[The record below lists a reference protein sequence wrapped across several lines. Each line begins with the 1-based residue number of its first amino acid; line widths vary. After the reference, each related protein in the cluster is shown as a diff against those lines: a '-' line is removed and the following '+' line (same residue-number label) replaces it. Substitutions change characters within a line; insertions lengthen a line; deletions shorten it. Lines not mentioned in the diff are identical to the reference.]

1 MSTNKRGRP
10 KTGLQTCECGYST
23 ERTSNFKQHRMTCK
37 MVSEANLL
45 AVKDELIESL
55 KDQLAA
61 KDRQMKEQLAAKDRQ
76 IQELIEV
83 AKKPRVTTNV
93 NVEKLD
99 HLNVFGQDCIE
110 HIDPQDIQKLFKCPE
125 RAVPE
130 FIKLKRRNPA
140 NRNVRCQNKKQKIYQ
155 VLIKNHDGEKE
166 WENRGQKEV
175 CENLYENASNILEEE
190 AAVLEE
196 EFAGLEETRHGS
208 KFLDFQDKVKK
219 SYEGEDNKRQYND
232 QLDRIHHV
240 IIS

>member
-1 MSTNKRGRP
+1 MSTLGNNKRGRP
-10 KTGLQTCECGYST
+10 KTGLQECVCGYASSHT
-23 ERTSNFKQHRMTCK
+23 GNFKQHKTTCK

-83 AKKPRVTTNV
+83 AKKPRVTNV

-99 HLNVFGQDCIE
+99 HLNLFGQDCIE

-155 VLIKNHDGEKE
+155 VLVSNHEGQKE
-166 WENRGQKEV
+166 WECRAMGE
-175 CENLYENASNILEEE
+175 
-190 AAVLEE
+190 VLEQLYDNTSGDLE
-196 EFAGLEETRHGS
+196 AEADEETMHGS
-208 KFLDFQDKVKK
+208 RFLDFQDKIKK
-219 SYEGEDNKRQYND
+219 SYDGQDGGRQYND

>member
-1 MSTNKRGRP
+1 MSTSNKRGRP
-10 KTGLQTCECGYST
+10 SVGLQECMCGYASSHT
-23 ERTSNFKQHRMTCK
+23 GNFRQHKTTCK
-37 MVSEANLL
+37 MVSEASLL
-45 AVKDELIESL
+45 AAKDELIESL
-55 KDQLAA
+55 KD
-61 KDRQMKEQLAAKDRQ
+61 QLAAKDRQ

-83 AKKPRVTTNV
+83 AKKPRVTNV

-99 HLNVFGQDCIE
+99 HLNLFGQDCIE

>member
-1 MSTNKRGRP
+1 MSTLGNNKRGRP
-10 KTGLQTCECGYST
+10 KTGLQECVCGYASSHT
-23 ERTSNFKQHRMTCK
+23 GNFKQHKTTCK

-45 AVKDELIESL
+45 AVKDELIENL
-55 KDQLAA
+55 
-61 KDRQMKEQLAAKDRQ
+61 KEQLAAKDRQ

-83 AKKPRVTTNV
+83 AKKPRVTNV

-99 HLNVFGQDCIE
+99 HLNLFGQDCIK
-110 HIDPQDIQKLFKCPE
+110 HIDPQDIQKLFKDPQ

-140 NRNVRCQNKKQKIYQ
+140 NKNVRCQNKKQKIYQ

-175 CENLYENASNILEEE
+175 CENLYEDASNILEEE
-190 AAVLEE
+190 AA
-196 EFAGLEETRHGS
+196 GLEVTEVDEDISTR
-208 KFLDFQDKVKK
+208 FLNFQDKIKE
-219 SYEGEDNKRQYND
+219 SYGGSDGGRQYND

>member
-10 KTGLQTCECGYST
+10 RTGLQTCECGYST
-23 ERTSNFKQHRMTCK
+23 ERTSNFKQHKTTCK
-37 MVSEANLL
+37 MVSEASLL
-45 AVKDELIESL
+45 AAKDELIESL
-55 KDQLAA
+55 KD
-61 KDRQMKEQLAAKDRQ
+61 QLAAKDRQ

-83 AKKPRVTTNV
+83 AKKPRVTNV

-110 HIDPQDIQKLFKCPE
+110 HIDPQDIQKLFKDPQ

-140 NRNVRCQNKKQKIYQ
+140 NKNVRCQNKKQKIYQ

-175 CENLYENASNILEEE
+175 CENLYEDASNILEEE
-190 AAVLEE
+190 AA
-196 EFAGLEETRHGS
+196 GLEVTEVDEDISTR
-208 KFLDFQDKVKK
+208 FLNFQDKIKE
-219 SYEGEDNKRQYND
+219 SYGGSDGGRQYND